1 MKRKEEKFLKK
12 GLDKLFAKQPDGQIS
27 WPSFTSPRVRGV
39 VTFDRRHDCRRLVRC
54 GATIGARA
62 GNK

>member
-12 GLDKLFAKQPDGQIS
+12 GLDRPGKSGAPLTP
-27 WPSFTSPRVRGV
+27 PCVRGV
-39 VTFDRRHDCRRLVRC
+39 VKFGRRHHRRRLVQR
-54 GATIGARA
+54 GATIGARP